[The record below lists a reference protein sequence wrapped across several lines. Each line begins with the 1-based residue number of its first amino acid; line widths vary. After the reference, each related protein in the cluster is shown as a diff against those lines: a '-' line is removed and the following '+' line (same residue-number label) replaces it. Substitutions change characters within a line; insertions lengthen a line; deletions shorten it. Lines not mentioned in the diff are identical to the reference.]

1 MATKRPRPRP
11 AASLIIVTPLSAART
26 RLGIEQRTPAA
37 MAGALL
43 PTIQRRSPRHGES
56 VA

>member
-11 AASLIIVTPLSAART
+11 AASLITVTPLSAART